1 MYNRYLSK
9 AIKEFL
15 NKKIIFLTGPR
26 QVGKTT
32 LSKNIF
38 LNETAYYNY
47 DIRKDIS
54 VFKMQEWD
62 KDQKLVVFDEIHKMK
77 NWKLWLKGLYDEGHL
92 KRQAILVTGSARLNV
107 SKKMGDSL
115 AGRFFSYRLHP
126 LDLKELAKIE
136 GLEFDLEKNYQRL
149 ITTSN
154 FPEPFYVGTRRFYQ
168 LWRKGHFDQI
178 IKQDLLTLEKI
189 RDIDGIELLIELL
202 RTRVGST
209 ITYKSLA
216 EDLDRDDKTV
226 KKWITALENLYV
238 GFRIQSYSKNIAR
251 AKKKAFKFYFFD
263 TGSVETEEGA
273 KLENLVALAFLKELN
288 YLEDVHGIN
297 GELYFIQTRDGKEI
311 DFYVQLEKKYHVLV
325 EVKLSETSISHSFKT
340 IDKFFNDSHKFQ
352 IVKNSK
358 ATFENKESVKCVNAL
373 DFLKNLNFL
382 NYIKIRT

>member
-1 MYNRYLSK
+1 MYTRYLSE

-15 NKKIIFLTGPR
+15 NKKIIFVTGPR

-38 LNETAYYNY
+38 PKDTAYYNY
-47 DIRKDIS
+47 DIRKDLV
-54 VFKMQEWD
+54 VFKNQEWD
-62 KDQKLVVFDEIHKMK
+62 RDQKLVVFDEIHKMK

-92 KRQAILVTGSARLNV
+92 KRQAILVTGSARLNI

-126 LDLKELAKIE
+126 LDLKELATIE
-136 GLEFDLEKNYQRL
+136 GRDFNLEENYRQL
-149 ITTSN
+149 ISVSN
-154 FPEPFYVGTRRFYQ
+154 FPEPFYEGTKRFYQ
-168 LWRKGHFDQI
+168 LWRKGHFDLI
-178 IKQDLLTLEKI
+178 IRQDLLSLEKI

-238 GFRIQSYSKNIAR
+238 GFKVQSYSKNIAR

-263 TGSVETEEGA
+263 TGSVDTEEGA
-273 KLENLVALAFLKELN
+273 KLENLVALALLKEVN
-288 YLEDVHGIN
+288 YLDDVHGIN
-297 GELYFIQTRDGKEI
+297 GELFFIQTRDGKEI
-311 DFYVQLEKKYHVLV
+311 DFYVQLEKKHHLLI
-325 EVKLSETSISHSFKT
+325 EVKLSETSISNSFKT
-340 IDKFFNDSHKFQ
+340 IDKFFKESHKIQ
-352 IVKNSK
+352 LVKNLDSS
-358 ATFENKESVKCVNAL
+358 FENRDGVKCLKAL
-373 DFLKNLNFL
+373 DFLKNLDFL
-382 NYIKIRT
+382 KYIKNI